1 MIILRVLKIWST
13 NKKWAHEP
21 TFFVWTCLL
30 KNRKST
36 EILGVSIENLSINKK
51 IQSVLRPIVEAE
63 EMELVEVEYKRGPN
77 GVLRIFI
84 DKTGGVNVSD
94 CAKISTQVRA
104 FLDIENLIENNYVL
118 EVSSPGLD
126 RPLKNKADYDRNK
139 GKLIK
144 VSLYA
149 PLEGKK
155 TFTGRVISA
164 DDQKIV
170 LKEKLDKIINI
181 PFAVIA
187 KGILEIEF

>member
-1 MIILRVLKIWST
+1 M
-13 NKKWAHEP
+13 
-21 TFFVWTCLL
+21 
-30 KNRKST
+30 
-36 EILGVSIENLSINKK
+36 GVSIEKLSINKK
-51 IQSVLRPIVEAE
+51 IQSLLRPIVEAE
-63 EMELVEVEYKRGPN
+63 EMELVDVEYKRGPN

-94 CAKISTQVRA
+94 CAKISTQVGA

-144 VSLYA
+144 VALYA

-155 TFTGRVISA
+155 TFAGQIISA
-164 DDQKIV
+164 DDQKII

-181 PFAVIA
+181 PFAAIA

>member
-1 MIILRVLKIWST
+1 MPFFWQINIHKILEIS
-13 NKKWAHEP
+13 NKK
-21 TFFVWTCLL
+21 
-30 KNRKST
+30 
-36 EILGVSIENLSINKK
+36 SIINEK
-51 IQSVLRPIVEAE
+51 IQSLIRPIVEAE
-63 EMELVEVEYKRGPN
+63 KMELVDVEYKVGPN

-94 CAKISTQVRA
+94 CANISTQVGA
-104 FLDIENLIENNYVL
+104 FLEIENIIENNYVL

-155 TFTGRVISA
+155 TFTGQIIST
-164 DDQKIV
+164 DDQKVI
-170 LKEKLDKIINI
+170 LKEKSNKIINI
-181 PFAVIA
+181 PFADIA